1 VTGSVEALASRNVR
15 FGWWSLLVFLSLGLI
30 LEALHGFKVG
40 CYLDARNSV
49 RREMWTLGHAHGTLI
64 ALVNVGFGLTLR
76 QLRAGE
82 ESFHRLS
89 LASRSLIAAAILM
102 PVGFLGGG
110 IVPYGGDPGLAIAL
124 VPLGGALL
132 FLGVLLTARSLAR

>member
-1 VTGSVEALASRNVR
+1 VTRSVDALALRNIR

-64 ALVNVGFGLTLR
+64 ALVNLAFGLTLR
-76 QLRAGE
+76 HLRAGE
-82 ESFHRLS
+82 ESLHRLR

-102 PVGFLGGG
+102 PLGFLGGG
-110 IVPYGGDPGLAIAL
+110 LMPYGGDPGLAIAL

-132 FLGVLLTARSLAR
+132 FLGVILTARSIAR